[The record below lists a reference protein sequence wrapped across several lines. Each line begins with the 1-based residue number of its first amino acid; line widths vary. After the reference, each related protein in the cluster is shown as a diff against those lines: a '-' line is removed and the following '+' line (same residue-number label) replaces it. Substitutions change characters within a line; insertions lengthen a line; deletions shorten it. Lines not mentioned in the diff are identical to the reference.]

1 MSNKMLKRIVN
12 SKENTLKSSDKNL
25 SKKIKI
31 E

>member
-12 SKENTLKSSDKNL
+12 SKEYTLKSSDKNL
-25 SKKIKI
+25 SKKRKN